1 MVGIGICYIFA
12 ISKLN
17 NKQTKNKETVRMKI
31 TGITTKE
38 FRRVIEYITTLYK
51 NKITPQ
57 DCDAEHLLNIC
68 HDSEYTEKIVELAI
82 VLAKKEYT

>member
-1 MVGIGICYIFA
+1 MGIKICCIFA

-17 NKQTKNKETVRMKI
+17 NKQTKNKEGRQMNT
-31 TGITTKE
+31 TITTKE
-38 FRRVIEYITTLYK
+38 FRRVVEYITTLYK

-82 VLAKKEYT
+82 VLAKK

>member
-1 MVGIGICYIFA
+1 MGIKICCIFV

-17 NKQTKNKETVRMKI
+17 NKQTKNKEDRQMNT
-31 TGITTKE
+31 TITTKE
-38 FRRVIEYITTLYK
+38 FRRVVEYITTLYK

-82 VLAKKEYT
+82 VLAKK